1 MAHILDG
8 VLTTP
13 LLVTGGIVGAAGI
26 LYGLKKLPVD
36 RIPETGLMA
45 ATFFVASLVHFP
57 VGPASVHLILN
68 GLVGVV
74 LGWAAAPAILI
85 ALFLQVILF
94 GFGGLSTLGVNLV
107 NMALPALLC
116 GGFFHL
122 AARSGNHKI
131 SIIAAGLGGA
141 LGVFLTALM
150 VVLSLYLSG
159 YPFWSTMLL
168 VIPPH
173 APVMAIEAMVT
184 ATCVGFLLRVKPE
197 MLRLEIR
204 RSCPNPS

>member
-8 VLTTP
+8 VLAAP
-13 LLVTGGIVGAAGI
+13 LLVTGGIVGAAGV
-26 LYGLKKLPVD
+26 LYGLKKLSAD

-45 ATFFVASLVHFP
+45 AAFFVASLVHFP

-85 ALFLQVILF
+85 ALFLQAILF
-94 GFGGLSTLGVNLV
+94 GFGGLTVLGVNLV

-122 AARSGNHKI
+122 AAKGGNRRI
-131 SIIAAGLGGA
+131 ITIAAGLAGA
-141 LGVFLTALM
+141 LGVLLTCLM
-150 VVLSLYLSG
+150 VVMSLGLSG
-159 YPFWSTMLL
+159 YPLWSTMLL

-184 ATCVGFLLRVKPE
+184 ASCVGFLLRVKPE
-197 MLRLEIR
+197 MLGLETR